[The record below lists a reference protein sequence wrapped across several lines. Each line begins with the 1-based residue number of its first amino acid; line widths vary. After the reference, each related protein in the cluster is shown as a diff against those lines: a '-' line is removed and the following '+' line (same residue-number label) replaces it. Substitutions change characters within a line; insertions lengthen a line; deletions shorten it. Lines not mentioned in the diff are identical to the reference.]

1 MADAV
6 VVELNLQGERIP
18 LRESFGGLLE
28 LSDFVK
34 ILNQL
39 SVKPLTPAEITM
51 KIPAYSMCFLSAA
64 LILPA
69 SVMFAQ
75 AHGHFSS
82 SETIVDGL
90 PTSSVSMATSDTL
103 EMGGFVT
110 PDEIAQTFPSEP
122 PEGTTPEQGTTASD
136 IGGEPTAQIDMEAGG
151 GTGTV
156 GDQEVDIYTFK
167 IPYSLK
173 LNQRGTLQFSAPLSK
188 ATYKDANAS
197 WDPNTGARHL
207 SDAHAYGFGLN
218 LGYAYQA
225 ITKTESRAFR
235 WKVTPSLGVFR
246 RECSDLY
253 QGAWVYNLGLSSS
266 FAWQFS
272 PGWVV
277 NFGNSV
283 SFAWNDS
290 IKDYP
295 DPIRDNQQMLSNGVQ
310 LYRMLGR
317 WTLYGYILDTESL
330 RDVLVDSYQTYAVG
344 AGYKLTKNRSLRL
357 TFIYE
362 TGTGG
367 YHAVRGTLGSSWQF

>member
-1 MADAV
+1 M
-6 VVELNLQGERIP
+6 VELNRQGERIP
-18 LRESFGGLLE
+18 WRESFGGSLE

-103 EMGGFVT
+103 EMGAFVT
-110 PDEIAQTFPSEP
+110 PDEIEQTFPSAPDDEGL
-122 PEGTTPEQGTTASD
+122 PETVTGTSD
-136 IGGEPTAQIDMEAGG
+136 LGGAPTAQIDIEAGG

-156 GDQEVDIYTFK
+156 GDQDIDTYTFR

-173 LNQRGTLQFSAPLSK
+173 LNPRGTLQFSAPLSK
-188 ATYKDANAS
+188 TIYRDANAS
-197 WDPNTGARHL
+197 WDPNTGALHL

-235 WKVTPSLGVFR
+235 WKVTPSLGVFHR
-246 RECSDLY
+246 DCSDLY
-253 QGAWVYNLGLSSS
+253 QGAWIYNLGLSSS

-272 PGWVV
+272 PGWVL

-283 SFAWNDS
+283 SFAWNDA

-317 WTLYGYILDTESL
+317 WTLYGYVLDTEAL

-344 AGYKLTKNRSLRL
+344 AGFKLTKNRSLRL

-362 TGTGG
+362 TGNAG
-367 YHAVRGTLGSSWQF
+367 YHSVRGTLGSSWRF